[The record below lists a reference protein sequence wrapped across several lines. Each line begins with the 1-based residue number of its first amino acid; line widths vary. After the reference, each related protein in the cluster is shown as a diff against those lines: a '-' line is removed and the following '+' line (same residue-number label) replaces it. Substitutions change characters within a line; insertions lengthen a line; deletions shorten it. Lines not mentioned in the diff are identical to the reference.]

1 MERKANAFGSSLWNA
16 VALLILLIAFGFL
29 AYHLRA
35 ALYPIV
41 FGGLIAIAVFPW
53 VRSMQGKKTRRLLAA
68 SLLFTLAVLLGAL
81 LLGFVAAQLST
92 LFGELFSTGPNGEKT
107 GAAYKAVAQLETWI
121 AQMDSK
127 FQLGEKGRAWLDE
140 LPAKIEASWQSIAK
154 TAGNA
159 MTIAVG
165 IAGSILDLLSLL
177 FLTPLFAFL
186 LVLDY
191 ERIRAGILTLAR
203 PENRERAGKLALQI
217 ENVLGGFLRGRVL
230 TGGIRAVAQTALLLA
245 IGAPYAV
252 LSGLLFWMLCF
263 VPFVGPVLAL
273 APTLIL
279 LAISGSWGIFAAVL
293 GILILGELAE
303 NYLLIPHFV
312 GSTLGLTTLELLAA
326 VLIGGAALGFLGL
339 LFAVPAAAIGKL
351 LLADWIERRERTNG

>member
-1 MERKANAFGSSLWNA
+1 MERKANAFGSPLWNA

-53 VRSMQGKKTRRLLAA
+53 VRSMQGKRRRRLLAA
-68 SLLFTLAVLLGAL
+68 SLLFILAALLGAL
-81 LLGFVAAQLST
+81 LLGFVAAQLSN
-92 LFGELFSTGPNGEKT
+92 LFAELFAVSPSGEKT
-107 GAAYKAVAQLETWI
+107 GAAYKAVTHLEAWI
-121 AQMDSK
+121 AQMDAR
-127 FQLGEKGRAWLDE
+127 FQLGEKGRAWLED

-154 TAGNA
+154 TAGSA
-159 MTIAVG
+159 MAIAVG

-186 LVLDY
+186 LVLEY
-191 ERIRAGILTLAR
+191 EKIREGILRIAR
-203 PENRERAGKLALQI
+203 PTNRERAAKLATQI
-217 ENVLGGFLRGRVL
+217 ESVLGGFLRGRVL

-245 IGAPYAV
+245 IGAPYAI
-252 LSGLLFWMLCF
+252 LCGLLFWVLCF
-263 VPFVGPVLAL
+263 VPFVGPVIAF

-279 LAISGSWGIFAAVL
+279 LAISGSWGVLAAAI
-293 GILILGELAE
+293 GILLLGELAE
-303 NYLLIPHFV
+303 NYLLIPRFV
-312 GSTLGLTTLELLAA
+312 GSRLGLTTLELLAA
-326 VLIGGAALGFLGL
+326 VLLGGAALGFLGL

-351 LLADWIERRERTNG
+351 LLADWIERREAS